1 MLKYSNHAFLR
12 YKKYIKVGYFYIFME
27 KVFILSIIVTCL
39 FVIIKTLEMKFIDKE
54 WKPLKLIIRDAVI
67 VFVSAMVA
75 SFLYFHMDGS
85 MTDFLN
91 VVTDNKSFNMSSTQI
106 FTDEPGF

>member
-1 MLKYSNHAFLR
+1 
-12 YKKYIKVGYFYIFME
+12 ME

-39 FVIIKTLEMKFIDKE
+39 FVILKALEMKFIDKE
-54 WKPLKLIIRDAVI
+54 WKPLKIIIRDAVV
-67 VFVSAMVA
+67 VFVCSMVG

-85 MTDFLN
+85 VTDFLN
-91 VVTDNKSFNMSSTQI
+91 VVTDNKSFNMGATQI